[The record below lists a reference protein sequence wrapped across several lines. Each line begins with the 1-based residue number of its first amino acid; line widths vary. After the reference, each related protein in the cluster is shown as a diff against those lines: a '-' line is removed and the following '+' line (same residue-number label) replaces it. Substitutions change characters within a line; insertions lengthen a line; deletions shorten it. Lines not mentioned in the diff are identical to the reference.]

1 MSGKYLHF
9 HLKFDSDVETDQHM
23 LICLLLLPVE
33 IIESDNQ
40 NLIKFD

>member
-9 HLKFDSDVETDQHM
+9 HLNFDYDVETDLHM

-40 NLIKFD
+40 NFIEFD